1 MTTVNVTGDGAN
13 AVVTITTAGP
23 QGIQG
28 INQGIGHPGQGIQG
42 EIGPEGPSQDLSPIE
57 GRLAALE
64 ALDILLLE
72 G

>member
-23 QGIQG
+23 QGPAG
-28 INQGIGHPGQGIQG
+28 ATGAA
-42 EIGPEGPSQDLSPIE
+42 GPSQDLSPIE

>member
-23 QGIQG
+23 
-28 INQGIGHPGQGIQG
+28 QG